1 MVTSTRKL
9 PVLLGFGQY
18 KPPVYQPKPKKKVQ
32 QKVPVLLRKDYPVY
46 TKTSA

>member
-9 PVLLGFGQY
+9 PVLLGFGYY
-18 KPPVYQPKPKKKVQ
+18 KQPVYQPILKKKVQ
-32 QKVPVLLRKDYPVY
+32 QKVPVLLRKDSPVY